1 MDTKRK
7 ALIAAVAGILLLSVA
22 GCNHSM
28 IAGPLVGTVV
38 GYEPKAVIAKKGAR
52 AILVE
57 SAGQT
62 RTLFSLYND
71 ATILVF
77 TDQPCLD
84 ANSDVVRSA
93 SCVGRDVSI
102 IEVAGPADNRAA
114 HEKCALARGDTVGNL
129 ISLCDPEG
137 LLRRL
142 YRVQTPTAVLV
153 LDEDGFVRTSGPL
166 ADFEYYRLL
175 AQHVAR
181 QAERDRLELLHGGSR
196 F

>member
-1 MDTKRK
+1 MDAKRK
-7 ALIAAVAGILLLSVA
+7 TLIAALAGILLVSVA

-28 IAGPLVGTVV
+28 IVGPLVGTVV
-38 GYEPKAVIAKKGAR
+38 DYKPKAVVAKKGAR
-52 AILVE
+52 AIQVE

-93 SCVGRDVSI
+93 SWVGRDVSI
-102 IEVAGPADNRAA
+102 IEVAGLADNCAA
-114 HEKCALARGDTVGNL
+114 HEKCVLARGNHVGNL
-129 ISLCDPEG
+129 ISLCDPAG
-137 LLRRL
+137 LLRQL

-153 LDEDGFVRTSGPL
+153 LDEDGFVQTSGPL
-166 ADFEYYRLL
+166 ADFEYYRIV
-175 AQHVAR
+175 AQNVAL
-181 QAERDRLELLHGGSR
+181 QAERNRRELLHGGSR
-196 F
+196 L

>member
-1 MDTKRK
+1 MDAKRK
-7 ALIAAVAGILLLSVA
+7 TLMAALAGILLLSVA
-22 GCNHSM
+22 GCGHSM
-28 IAGPLVGTVV
+28 IVGPMVGTVV
-38 GYEPKAVIAKKGAR
+38 GYEPKAVVAKKGPG

-93 SCVGRDVSI
+93 SWVGRDVSI
-102 IEVAGPADNRAA
+102 IEVAGPADNGAA
-114 HEKCALARGDTVGNL
+114 HEQCALARGDTVGNL
-129 ISLCDPEG
+129 ISLCDPAG
-137 LLRRL
+137 LLRQL

-153 LDEDGFVRTSGPL
+153 LDEDGFVQTSGPL
-166 ADFEYYRLL
+166 AGFEYYRIL
-175 AQHVAR
+175 AQNVAL
-181 QAERDRLELLHGGSR
+181 QAERDRRELLHGSSR

>member
-1 MDTKRK
+1 MDAKRRT
-7 ALIAAVAGILLLSVA
+7 LMAAFAGILLVSVA
-22 GCNHSM
+22 GCSHSM
-28 IAGPLVGTVV
+28 IVGPMVGTVV
-38 GYEPKAVIAKKGAR
+38 GYEPKTVVAKKGPG

-57 SAGQT
+57 SEGQP

-93 SCVGRDVSI
+93 SWVGRDVSI
-102 IEVAGPADNRAA
+102 IEVAGPADNCAA
-114 HEKCALARGDTVGNL
+114 HEQCALARGDTVGNL
-129 ISLCDPEG
+129 ISLCDPAG
-137 LLRRL
+137 LLRQL

-153 LDEDGFVRTSGPL
+153 LDEDGFVQTSGTL
-166 ADFEYYRLL
+166 ADFEYYRLR
-175 AQHVAR
+175 AQNVAR
-181 QAERDRLELLHGGSR
+181 QAERNRRELLYGGSR